1 MALADRV
8 RERRTELGMTQARL
22 AEIVGAT
29 QQSIV
34 SIENGLTKRPRNLLD
49 LAKALD
55 CDPMWLQ
62 NGGTFKKITEINTR
76 KIPLISYVQAGAL
89 AQNCPIEAYDGD
101 FEYVLTDMDWSEN
114 AFALKIEGD
123 SMEPEFSPGD
133 VIVIDPEIQPA
144 PGEFVVAMN
153 GGDAATFKK
162 YRPTGYDHHRNE
174 IYELVPLNSD
184 YPVMRSTDR
193 TLRILGTM
201 VEHRIY
207 RRKR

>member
-8 RERRTELGMTQARL
+8 RERRIELGMTQSQL

-34 SIENGLTKRPRNLLD
+34 SVESGITKRPRYLLD
-49 LAKALD
+49 LAKALS
-55 CDPMWLQ
+55 CDPTWLQ
-62 NGGTFKKITEINTR
+62 DGGAFKKVTEINTR

-89 AQNCPIEAYDGD
+89 AHSLPIDSYDGD

-114 AFALKIEGD
+114 TFALRIEGD
-123 SMEPEFSPGD
+123 SMEPEFKSGD
-133 VIVIDPEIQPA
+133 VIVVDPEIPPA

-153 GGDAATFKK
+153 GGEAATFKK
-162 YRPTGYDHHRNE
+162 YRPIGYDHHRNE

-184 YPVMRSTDR
+184 YPVLKSTDR